1 MRYSFVVPIYQDAAL
16 AEAFCSEF
24 ERVMGEYVG
33 AASLIDQAELIFVND
48 GSPDPANSA
57 TLEAV
62 AARFG
67 FVRIIELSRNFG
79 QHIALTAGYEHAR
92 GDYVGMLNVDMEDPP
107 DQIPLLLDEIR
118 KGHAGMVYGLR
129 AERRSPWH
137 MRLTSVMFHWVMT
150 RLTGWDMPPNVSTLR
165 VMTRQFVD
173 EYNRLSEK
181 SRYLPGL
188 EGWLGFRKAFVPIRH
203 QPRKQ
208 GRSAYTF
215 FSRLM
220 MAGSA
225 LISFSDLPLRVMVLI
240 GTALAVLG
248 FALTAVLVFGK
259 LFSIAMQPGYTS
271 TISLILLLGGVQI
284 VAIGLA
290 SLYIGRILREVQNRP
305 VYIVRRRFNCAAPNG
320 QNG

>member
-1 MRYSFVVPIYQDAAL
+1 MRYSFVVPIYRDAAL
-16 AEAFCSEF
+16 AEAFCGEF

-33 AASLIDQAELIFVND
+33 AASLIDQTELIFVND
-48 GSPDPANSA
+48 GSPDPASTT

-67 FVRIIELSRNFG
+67 FVRIVELSRNFG
-79 QHIALTAGYEHAR
+79 QHIALTAGYDHAR

-129 AERRSPWH
+129 ARRHSPWH
-137 MRLTSVMFHWVMT
+137 MRLTSVVFHWVMT
-150 RLTGWDMPPNVSTLR
+150 RLTGWNMPANVSTLR

-188 EGWLGFRKAFVPIRH
+188 EMWLGFRKAFVPIKH
-203 QPRKQ
+203 QPRRQ

-215 FSRLM
+215 FSRLT

-271 TISLILLLGGVQI
+271 TISLILLMGGVQI

-305 VYIVRRRFNCAAPNG
+305 VYIVRRRFNCDAPKD